1 MRRFVQDYIRVL
13 YAHNDGPQAVREFV
27 QKYVPHAAKYC
38 PSCIIISFPTFFL
51 VPTAKDPPVPTPAFC
66 PIW

>member
-27 QKYVPHAAKYC
+27 RKYG
-38 PSCIIISFPTFFL
+38 SFSFFFL
-51 VPTAKDPPVPTPAFC
+51 KESELTLIRLVLTVKEAPVHIRASC
-66 PIW
+66 PI